1 MDHKKIRDFID
12 NENYQELLPFISKIT
27 MDTGDI
33 YQGVVVNSD
42 KSMISFIDI
51 NKMKDDK
58 VLYDFVELCLD
69 WWWYSSRHIPI
80 NLFYPRETQCYMDA
94 YMTHI
99 PNKTSVNVTG
109 HVVSLNQ
116 IVKDRKSYRKNVLLQ
131 SKK

>member
-12 NENYQELLPFISKIT
+12 NEDYQELLPFISKIT

-33 YQGVVVNSD
+33 YQGVIVNSD

-58 VLYDFVELCLD
+58 VLYNFVELCLD
-69 WWWYSSRHIPI
+69 WWWYSSRHVPI
-80 NLFYPRETQCYMDA
+80 NLFYPNETQTYMDA

-99 PNKTSVNVTG
+99 PNKTSVNVSG

-116 IVKDRKSYRKNVLLQ
+116 IVKSRKSYRRNVFLQ